1 MTVGDDAFF
10 RILRTWVA
18 EKRNGNATTAEFV
31 ATAERVSGQQL
42 DDLFAAWLYGTE
54 RPPTPTRAG

>member
-1 MTVGDDAFF
+1 
-10 RILRTWVA
+10 LKTWAA

-31 ATAERVSGQQL
+31 ATAERVGGRQL

-54 RPPTPTRAG
+54 RPAPPTRR